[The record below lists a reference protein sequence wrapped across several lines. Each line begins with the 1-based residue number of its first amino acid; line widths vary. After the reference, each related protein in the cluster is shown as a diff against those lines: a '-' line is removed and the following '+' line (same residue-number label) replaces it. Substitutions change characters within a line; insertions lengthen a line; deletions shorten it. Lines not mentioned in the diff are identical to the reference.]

1 MLDPKTPA
9 EYRLILPENPPSL
22 QTGRPFVQKTSIS
35 LESGANLWKV
45 EFGTPFRRFYS
56 VNLRY
61 RQSPLATEGY
71 LSTASQ
77 AA

>member
-1 MLDPKTPA
+1 MLDPTTLAHPA
-9 EYRLILPENPPSL
+9 GKPLPALE
-22 QTGRPFVQKTSIS
+22 TGRPFVKKTGIS

-61 RQSPLATEGY
+61 RQLPLATEGC
-71 LSTASQ
+71 LSTASR